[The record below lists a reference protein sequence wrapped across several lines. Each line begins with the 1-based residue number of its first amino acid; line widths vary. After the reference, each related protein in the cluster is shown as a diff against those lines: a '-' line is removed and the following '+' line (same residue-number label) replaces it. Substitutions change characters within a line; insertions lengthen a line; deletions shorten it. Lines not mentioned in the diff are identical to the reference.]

1 MRLRRLGSAG
11 VQVSEFALGTMTFG
25 AEADRSTSH
34 AILDAFVE
42 AGGNLIDTADVYGPA
57 TSEDFVGSWLE
68 ARPDV
73 AERMIVATKAR
84 FPMSGDPNDKGASR
98 RHLRRA
104 LDASR
109 RRLRRDTIE
118 LYQVHAWD
126 PTSPVDETL
135 RTLDDFVRSG
145 AIDYFGFS
153 NVTGWQLQKIV
164 ACAERMGTS
173 LPVTLQ
179 PQYSLLV
186 RETEYEIIPSALDV
200 GVGILPWGPL
210 GGGWLTGKY
219 TRDRPPVGS
228 TRLGDNPER
237 GFEAYRKRAAQERT
251 WRILEQVTTIAESHD
266 VAPSRVALAWL
277 LARPGVS
284 SVILGGRTTEQILDN
299 LAAAELQ
306 LTQEEVHQL
315 DAVSDP
321 LPADYPYGERGRE
334 QRAR

>member
-1 MRLRRLGSAG
+1 
-11 VQVSEFALGTMTFG
+11 MTFG
-25 AEADRSTSH
+25 AEADESTSH
-34 AILDAFVE
+34 AILDAYVE
-42 AGGNLIDTADVYGPA
+42 VGGNLIDTADVYGPA
-57 TSEDFVGSWLE
+57 TSENFVGSWLE
-68 ARPDV
+68 SRPDV
-73 AERMIVATKAR
+73 ADRMIVATKAR
-84 FPMSGDPNDKGASR
+84 FPMSDDPNDNGASR

-109 RRLRRDTIE
+109 RRLRRDSIE
-118 LYQVHAWD
+118 LYQIHAWD
-126 PTSPVDETL
+126 PMTPIDETL
-135 RTLDDFVRSG
+135 RTLDDFVRAG

-164 ACAERMGTS
+164 ARAEKLGTA

-186 RETEYEIIPSALDV
+186 RETEYETIPSALDA
-200 GVGILPWGPL
+200 GIGILPWGPL
-210 GGGWLTGKY
+210 GGGWLSGKY
-219 TRDRPPVGS
+219 TRDRPPAGL
-228 TRLGDNPER
+228 TRLGENPER

-251 WRILEQVTTIAESHD
+251 WQILDEVSAIAESHG

-284 SVILGGRTTEQILDN
+284 SVILGGRTAEQITDN

-306 LTQEEVHQL
+306 LTQDQIDRL
-315 DAVSDP
+315 DRVSDP
-321 LPADYPYGERGRE
+321 SPADYPYGERGRE